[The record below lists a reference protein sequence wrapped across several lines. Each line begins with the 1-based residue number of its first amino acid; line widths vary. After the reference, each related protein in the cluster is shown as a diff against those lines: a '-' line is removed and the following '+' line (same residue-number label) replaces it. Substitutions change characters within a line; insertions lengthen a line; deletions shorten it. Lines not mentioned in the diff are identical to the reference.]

1 MTRPA
6 ALIEDDWHEAAVA
19 EIERLARTQAEVTA
33 EDLRRHID
41 PPEHA
46 NQIGTAFQSAHRR
59 QIISSIGYRPSTDRS
74 RRGGSLRI
82 WTLHPSQATP
92 ERDCES

>member
-6 ALIEDDWHEAAVA
+6 VLVEDDWHESAVT

-46 NQIGTAFQSAHRR
+46 NQIGTAFKAAYQR
-59 QIISSIGYRPSTDRS
+59 QLISPIGYRPSTDRS

-82 WTLHPSQATP
+82 WTLHPSAASP
-92 ERDCES
+92 EKDCD